1 MIRKDIEKLVG
12 QAIKKAQ
19 KEKALPPF
27 EMPDILLEHPKQAEH
42 GDYATPVCLGLARL
56 ARLAPVKIA
65 ETVVRYLPRADYLGK
80 VEVAHPGYINFTL
93 AESWLT
99 RQVEEILKA
108 GESFGNIDLG
118 KGRKIQVEF
127 VSANPTG
134 PLHVGTGRNAVLGDS
149 LANVLQAAGYQVQ
162 REYYVN
168 DAGTQMR
175 LFAETLYARYAQALG
190 RDVSLPEE
198 GYQGAYMVEM
208 GRQIADEFGGKFL
221 ALEREEALAALEG
234 LGVQRTLDGIR
245 EDLEMMG
252 IHMDSWFS
260 EKSVYQ
266 DGTFGRVMT
275 ILREREYIREYDGAV
290 WFTSAELGEDKDNVI
305 IRSDGSPGYFASD
318 IAYHYNKF
326 ILRGFERVIDV
337 WAADH
342 QGHVPRMKAMM
353 RALGLDPERL
363 TLLLYQLV
371 TLKRGGEPVRLSKR
385 TGEIITL
392 REVLDEVGPEAVR
405 FFLLARAADSQMDF
419 DLDLA
424 RQESDENPAHYVR
437 YAHARIASILRY
449 AAEQGASDEGGDVS
463 RLTHPL
469 ELALIRQML
478 RLPEIVELAA
488 LGLAPHHLPFYSQEL
503 AASFH
508 AFYKEC
514 RVISSDPADAELGR
528 ARLKLARV
536 AKAVIAR
543 VLRLMGIEPPERM

>member
-266 DGTFGRVMT
+266 DGT
-275 ILREREYIREYDGAV
+275 LA
-290 WFTSAELGEDKDNVI
+290 
-305 IRSDGSPGYFASD
+305 GS
-318 IAYHYNKF
+318 
-326 ILRGFERVIDV
+326 
-337 WAADH
+337 
-342 QGHVPRMKAMM
+342 
-353 RALGLDPERL
+353 
-363 TLLLYQLV
+363 
-371 TLKRGGEPVRLSKR
+371 
-385 TGEIITL
+385 
-392 REVLDEVGPEAVR
+392 
-405 FFLLARAADSQMDF
+405 
-419 DLDLA
+419 
-424 RQESDENPAHYVR
+424 
-437 YAHARIASILRY
+437 
-449 AAEQGASDEGGDVS
+449 
-463 RLTHPL
+463 
-469 ELALIRQML
+469 
-478 RLPEIVELAA
+478 
-488 LGLAPHHLPFYSQEL
+488 
-503 AASFH
+503 
-508 AFYKEC
+508 
-514 RVISSDPADAELGR
+514 
-528 ARLKLARV
+528 
-536 AKAVIAR
+536 
-543 VLRLMGIEPPERM
+543 

>member
-1 MIRKDIEKLVG
+1 
-12 QAIKKAQ
+12 
-19 KEKALPPF
+19 
-27 EMPDILLEHPKQAEH
+27 
-42 GDYATPVCLGLARL
+42 
-56 ARLAPVKIA
+56 
-65 ETVVRYLPRADYLGK
+65 
-80 VEVAHPGYINFTL
+80 
-93 AESWLT
+93 
-99 RQVEEILKA
+99 
-108 GESFGNIDLG
+108 
-118 KGRKIQVEF
+118 
-127 VSANPTG
+127 
-134 PLHVGTGRNAVLGDS
+134 
-149 LANVLQAAGYQVQ
+149 
-162 REYYVN
+162 
-168 DAGTQMR
+168 
-175 LFAETLYARYAQALG
+175 
-190 RDVSLPEE
+190 
-198 GYQGAYMVEM
+198 
-208 GRQIADEFGGKFL
+208 
-221 ALEREEALAALEG
+221 
-234 LGVQRTLDGIR
+234 
-245 EDLEMMG
+245 
-252 IHMDSWFS
+252 
-260 EKSVYQ
+260 
-266 DGTFGRVMT
+266 MT